1 MLRTLTILAASA
13 SLGLG
18 LVSAG
23 SAAEAAPAKKYSNCK
38 KLNKDYKHGV
48 GKPGAKDK
56 TSGTPVTNVTR
67 NKKVYKLNTAR
78 DRDKDGIACEKK

>member
-23 SAAEAAPAKKYSNCK
+23 SAAEAAPAKKYSNCETK
-38 KLNKDYKHGV
+38 
-48 GKPGAKDK
+48 
-56 TSGTPVTNVTR
+56 
-67 NKKVYKLNTAR
+67 
-78 DRDKDGIACEKK
+78 